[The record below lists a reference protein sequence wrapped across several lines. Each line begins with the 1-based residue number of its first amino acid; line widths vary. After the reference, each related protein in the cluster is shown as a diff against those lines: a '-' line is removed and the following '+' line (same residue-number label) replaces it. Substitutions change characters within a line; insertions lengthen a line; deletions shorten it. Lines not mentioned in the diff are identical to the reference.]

1 MARSPTYFLSCKG
14 ELTSDRTSKR
24 QLIVISGCTSV
35 GKSAVANL
43 LCNRVDSEIIIA
55 DRCSLHSL
63 MYDYFLNILESGND
77 IVNMTTEEIALKEEE
92 INEGYVLI
100 I

>member
-14 ELTSDRTSKR
+14 ELTSDTTSKR
-24 QLIVISGCTSV
+24 QLIVILGCTSV

-63 MYDYFLNILESGND
+63 MYDYFLTHSLICSVQIYRGLD
-77 IVNMTTEEIALKEEE
+77 IGSNKPTSDEISNVK
-92 INEGYVLI
+92 VT
-100 I
+100 